1 MWGQVFWIPFID
13 FICRYWLDVF
23 FTHFGGSS
31 HSELVLHKM
40 CSATIDGMSL
50 TMVSEADSNIPSS
63 QATSI
68 SLEPFQDRYD
78 IFFKYLPIWYNPTNP
93 ASLPTINHGLAKL
106 AYCAGTWRR
115 DPSMLAKAGRA
126 LQCAWSLIQDW
137 IPQRLLE
144 VWSLFFKIMQLKHL
158 RHLCVNQL
166 NVTMSDWFSF
176 KPTYTK
182 AAPWAHPLRFPFWAR
197 RESAHRHAPDRTQPK
212 WAWP

>member
-1 MWGQVFWIPFID
+1 MVEPHIAPWALWASLGQELSSLSQALPQLNKGHVIRKLDIGEMWGQVFWIPFID

-78 IFFKYLPIWYNPTNP
+78 IFFKYLPI
-93 ASLPTINHGLAKL
+93 
-106 AYCAGTWRR
+106 
-115 DPSMLAKAGRA
+115 
-126 LQCAWSLIQDW
+126 
-137 IPQRLLE
+137 
-144 VWSLFFKIMQLKHL
+144 
-158 RHLCVNQL
+158 
-166 NVTMSDWFSF
+166 
-176 KPTYTK
+176 
-182 AAPWAHPLRFPFWAR
+182 
-197 RESAHRHAPDRTQPK
+197 
-212 WAWP
+212 